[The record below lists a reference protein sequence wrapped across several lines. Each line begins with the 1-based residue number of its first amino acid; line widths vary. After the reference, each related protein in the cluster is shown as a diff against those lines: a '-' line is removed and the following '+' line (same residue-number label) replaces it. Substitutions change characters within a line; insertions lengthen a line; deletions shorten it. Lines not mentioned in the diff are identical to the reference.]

1 MIKNRLLIAGGA
13 GNIGRPLF
21 DTLVGKE
28 NITILVNNSKPLNEN
43 FITLNL
49 LDFEKTTKFVLE
61 SEKYN
66 ILIFLVG
73 LAHKKGKKSDFEE
86 FNNLNF
92 MTLKNLTD
100 AFVKYD
106 KVPSKIIFASTISI
120 YGERISI
127 NSYTEN
133 ISCKP
138 RTPYAITKLKAEN
151 YLRKNFDSKYW
162 ILRLAP
168 VYSSVFKLNID
179 RRTKIAGKNF
189 LVGDGNVKLSL
200 CHQNNIISVI
210 ESIIQGEISFGTYN
224 LSDRKIYTY
233 KDLHDYQKNDRFL
246 KIPKFIIWLLL
257 LSGKII
263 KNNFLIENSIK
274 LISDNIYPSKKIARQ
289 KILSYEIK

>member
-233 KDLHDYQKNDRFL
+233 KF
-246 KIPKFIIWLLL
+246 
-257 LSGKII
+257 
-263 KNNFLIENSIK
+263 
-274 LISDNIYPSKKIARQ
+274 
-289 KILSYEIK
+289 